1 LKPGAFTVVR
11 RRLCHAV
18 GVSPDPGGSL
28 FFTKTM
34 ENRRSQSIRPTSLTR
49 RDSLVE
55 AGSVPS
61 LGHGAILAIDRMV
74 DTMVE
79 QVRASLRPSIVV
91 SVSSPPWSEI
101 LYLRIENTG
110 RSPAA
115 HLRLAVDKDIIM
127 GEGDQPDLSLLR
139 TPAFSRPIPSFA
151 PGAYIEFFL
160 GSAHEAL
167 ADRPGH
173 PCEFTVSAQY
183 SSETD
188 AFSESTPI
196 DLRVLA
202 GTRIAI
208 HSMESHFDRLVN
220 AIEGLNRGNR

>member
-1 LKPGAFTVVR
+1 MQGLVTTTVAIGTLLVTGIY
-11 RRLCHAV
+11 V
-18 GVSPDPGGSL
+18 Y
-28 FFTKTM
+28 
-34 ENRRSQSIRPTSLTR
+34 LTYR
-49 RDSLVE
+49 IM
-55 AGSVPS
+55 A
-61 LGHGAILAIDRMV
+61 ANQRMV

-110 RSPAA
+110 RSPGA

-151 PGAYIEFFL
+151 PGAYLEFFL

-183 SSETD
+183 SWETD
-188 AFSESTPI
+188 AFTESTPI

-208 HSMESHFDRLVN
+208 HPMESHFDRLVN
-220 AIEGLNRGNR
+220 AIEGLDRRSK